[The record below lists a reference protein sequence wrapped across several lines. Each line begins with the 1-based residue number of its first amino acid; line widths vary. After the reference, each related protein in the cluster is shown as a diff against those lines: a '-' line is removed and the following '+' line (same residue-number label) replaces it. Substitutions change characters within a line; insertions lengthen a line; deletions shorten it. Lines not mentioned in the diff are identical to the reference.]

1 MTENITIALIS
12 SLATLFAIYLKSI
25 FDKKKDR
32 KITKE
37 TRLLLENLSAKK
49 ATIILKE
56 DGLEFDFESEASVQ
70 EFLDFLSEK
79 DE

>member
-32 KITKE
+32 KMSKE

-49 ATIILKE
+49 ATIILRE
-56 DGLEFDFESEASVQ
+56 DGLEFDFESEASVR

-79 DE
+79 DK